1 MPGSKLLGYG
11 CKPPRNQSHV
21 PVAGFFY
28 CIFVVRV
35 LSKNIALQESSR
47 HRNTIFSHDRKELRM
62 ERRVYGLTFV
72 LLLVGFFA
80 SAAHGVVEE
89 VAPPPMTEGL
99 FPCSNCHA
107 SMETNRTKRELKEEH
122 TDIKLHHAE
131 TMRWCLDCHDAKNRD
146 KLRLYNNELIDF
158 KESYR
163 LCGECHGNLY
173 KSWRVGIH
181 GKRTGSFAGAGK
193 RTYYLCAS
201 CHDPHA
207 PKFKSLKPE
216 PPPDRPRGKPL

>member
-1 MPGSKLLGYG
+1 
-11 CKPPRNQSHV
+11 
-21 PVAGFFY
+21 
-28 CIFVVRV
+28 
-35 LSKNIALQESSR
+35 
-47 HRNTIFSHDRKELRM
+47 M

-72 LLLVGFFA
+72 LLLIGFFV
-80 SAAHGVVEE
+80 SATYAVVEE

-181 GKRTGSFAGAGK
+181 GKRTGYFAGTGK

-207 PKFKSLKPE
+207 PKFKPLKPE
-216 PPPDRPRGKPL
+216 PPPDRPWGSHHER